1 MARQSISL
9 TKPNDQWLKSLV
21 ESEEY
26 SSKSEIV
33 NDLIRKERDRQ
44 NELIWLRAKLQKSED
59 RLLAE
64 GPVTQTPEELLVD
77 IKKVARDNGQL

>member
-1 MARQSISL
+1 MARQSISF

-33 NDLIRKERDRQ
+33 NDLIRKERGRHK
-44 NELIWLRAKLQKSED
+44 ELQWLRAKLQRSED
-59 RLLAE
+59 RLAME
-64 GPVTQTPEELLVD
+64 GSLNQSPEELKAD
-77 IKKVARDNGQL
+77 IKKAAKKND